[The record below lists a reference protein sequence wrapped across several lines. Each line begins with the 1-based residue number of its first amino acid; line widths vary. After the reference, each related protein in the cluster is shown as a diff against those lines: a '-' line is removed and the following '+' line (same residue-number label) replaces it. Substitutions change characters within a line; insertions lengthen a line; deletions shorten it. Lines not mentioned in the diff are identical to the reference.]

1 MTFALVLGGG
11 GVTGVA
17 WETGLLKGLRD
28 RGADLTTA
36 DVIVGTSAGAV
47 VGAQISTG
55 VDLDWLYEQQLATVN
70 LAVERSPD
78 VSRLTAFFGSLA
90 SDPSQRAM
98 PVLTPEVLAQ
108 IGSEARAAVYGL
120 SEAQR
125 LEIIRSRLPVKDWP
139 DRRLLL
145 TAIDTEDGS
154 FLAWDRYSGVDLP
167 VAVASSCAAPWVYP
181 PVTIK
186 GRRYMDGGM
195 RSTTNA
201 DVAADYETVMIIAPI
216 GHLTGAMEAEIA
228 QLRDAGRNVEA
239 IVPNA
244 QTLDAIGPNALEPTR
259 RPGAARA
266 GLAQAGTISLES
278 VREAIR

>member
-1 MTFALVLGGG
+1 
-11 GVTGVA
+11 
-17 WETGLLKGLRD
+17 
-28 RGADLTTA
+28 
-36 DVIVGTSAGAV
+36 
-47 VGAQISTG
+47 
-55 VDLDWLYEQQLATVN
+55 
-70 LAVERSPD
+70 
-78 VSRLTAFFGSLA
+78 
-90 SDPSQRAM
+90 M

-167 VAVASSCAAPWVYP
+167 LAVASSCAAPWVYP

-259 RPGAARA
+259 RPVAARA

>member
-1 MTFALVLGGG
+1 
-11 GVTGVA
+11 
-17 WETGLLKGLRD
+17 
-28 RGADLTTA
+28 
-36 DVIVGTSAGAV
+36 
-47 VGAQISTG
+47 
-55 VDLDWLYEQQLATVN
+55 
-70 LAVERSPD
+70 
-78 VSRLTAFFGSLA
+78 
-90 SDPSQRAM
+90 
-98 PVLTPEVLAQ
+98 
-108 IGSEARAAVYGL
+108 
-120 SEAQR
+120 
-125 LEIIRSRLPVKDWP
+125 
-139 DRRLLL
+139 
-145 TAIDTEDGS
+145 
-154 FLAWDRYSGVDLP
+154 
-167 VAVASSCAAPWVYP
+167 
-181 PVTIK
+181 
-186 GRRYMDGGM
+186 M